1 VGTQPFTKP
10 ILNDL
15 TDLIDTVL
23 NSINPS
29 SAVYLNRN
37 TVDAA
42 YAGYIFG
49 LILAAVERI
58 ADANT
63 VRLRSAQALQSQA
76 APTVFIIRG
85 SPGPLTSTSQDFGFA
100 SFSYKTVPFEIHLG
114 VQYRGSSGVLHE
126 FDVSI
131 ITRRAADECRAT
143 NKAPGP
149 SKAAALFECK
159 CYSNSLGIELG
170 REFVGLKTD
179 SSSVPMARLV
189 TNADSDTVALFLK
202 KTARP
207 KLTVRLT
214 PSNPDLEQEFI
225 FAVADEL
232 RNCL

>member
-1 VGTQPFTKP
+1 MGTQPFPKP
-10 ILNDL
+10 SLNDL
-15 TDLIDTVL
+15 TALIDTVL
-23 NSINPS
+23 DSINPT

-42 YAGYIFG
+42 YAGYTFG

-58 ADANT
+58 ADPNT
-63 VRLRSAQALQSQA
+63 VCLRSAQALQSQA
-76 APTVFIIRG
+76 SPSVFIIRG
-85 SPGPLTSTSQDFGFA
+85 SPGPLNSTAQDYGFA
-100 SFSYKTVPFEIHLG
+100 RFTYKTVPFEIHLG
-114 VQYRGSSGVLHE
+114 VQYQGSSGVLHE

-131 ITRRAADECRAT
+131 IPKAAADECRSK
-143 NKAPGP
+143 NRAPGP

-179 SSSVPMARLV
+179 FASVPMARLV
-189 TNADSDTVALFLK
+189 TNSDSNSVALFLK

-214 PSNPDLEQEFI
+214 ADSPDMEQEFV